1 MSSIMSDADKKR
13 KKRSVTLWVAIGAIV
28 LILLLLYWLFVA
40 VDVFRDTDV
49 NAIAPMIAW

>member
-13 KKRSVTLWVAIGAIV
+13 KKSSVTLWVAIGAIV

>member
-40 VDVFRDTDV
+40 VDVFRDADV